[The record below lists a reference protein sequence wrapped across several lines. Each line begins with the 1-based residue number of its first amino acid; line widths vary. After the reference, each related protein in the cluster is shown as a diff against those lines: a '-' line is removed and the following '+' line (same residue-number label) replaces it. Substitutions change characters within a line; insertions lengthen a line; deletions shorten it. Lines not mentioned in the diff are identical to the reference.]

1 MKPHCGTVT
10 SFRRDKCMAIKNYT
24 TKISAAQTVGEI
36 QALLAKHGARKIMLE
51 YGDNGAV
58 SSIVFALDN
67 NGQQYGFR
75 LEPKTAGVSSIMAKE
90 HIKCDKMQAERIAWR
105 NIKDWIAAQIALV
118 ESEQAEMEEL
128 FLPYLIGKD
137 EKTVYEIFKNDKK
150 LLE

>member
-1 MKPHCGTVT
+1 
-10 SFRRDKCMAIKNYT
+10 MAIKNYT

-90 HIKCDKMQAERIAWR
+90 HLKCDKMQAERIAWR

-137 EKTVYEIFKNDKK
+137 EKTVYEIFKNDKR